1 MEFPSLKHPFTAI
14 LAGATKA
21 GKTWFL
27 RDLLHFR
34 ETMIQPPPDKVVW
47 FYGIYQKFYDEIENV
62 LFVEGFPS
70 NYAEYLGTNTLF
82 IMDDLMTECANDK
95 RLTNLFTRASHHLNL
110 SIIFTTQNFF
120 HKGTEMKDV
129 RLNAQYL
136 FLFKNRRDLSQITY
150 LGRQLYPR
158 NLKFFQEVFA
168 DATKKPFS
176 YLLIDLSNETL
187 EEHRLRTQILPNQTQ
202 YFYQPKYK

>member
-27 RDLLHFR
+27 SDLLRFR

-70 NYAEYLGTNTLF
+70 NYTEYLGENTLF

-95 RLTNLFTRASHHLNL
+95 RLTNLFTRGSHHLNL
-110 SIIFTTQNFF
+110 SIIFTTQNLF

-136 FLFKNRRDLSQITY
+136 FIFKNRRDLLQITY

-158 NLKFFQEVFA
+158 HLKFFQEVFA

-187 EEHRLRTQILPNQTQ
+187 EEHRLRTQILPNQIQ